1 MRKTTLFVLIIALL
15 LVLTGCQQTDN
26 NVSGSDTTAPP
37 IIFAT
42 ETQEVVTS
50 TEQTSSAEETKETGS
65 NTTYEETET
74 ASDST
79 TSKPVITVITS
90 SQFNIETSGRNKPDE
105 NTGTKETF
113 KSTVSST
120 LTPMKTTAT
129 VAEDIV
135 TTRVPTCEHNTQS
148 RKTTTSSQVFDIDYW
163 IDYAKSYA
171 QSKGLVLDAAAVDCW
186 DNPIRAGS
194 HCIYLDRDIQSRLN
208 RYANDEDITDVWIW
222 VESVSNDCYDIYI
235 GYA

>member
-1 MRKTTLFVLIIALL
+1 MCKPLFVPLFAMLIV
-15 LVLTGCQQTDN
+15 LVGCQQADNDVFNTDR
-26 NVSGSDTTAPP
+26 TASL
-37 IIFAT
+37 IILVT
-42 ETQEVVTS
+42 ETQEVVAS
-50 TEQTSSAEETKETGS
+50 TEHTSSVGESKETES
-65 NTTYEETET
+65 NTAYEETET

-135 TTRVPTCEHNTQS
+135 ATRVPTCEHNTQS
-148 RKTTTSSQVFDIDYW
+148 RKTTTSSQIFDIDYW

-186 DNPIRAGS
+186 DNPIRAGA
-194 HCIYLDRDIQSRLN
+194 HCIYLERDIQSRLN
-208 RYANDEDITDVWIW
+208 RYAKDEDITDVWIW
-222 VESVSNDCYDIYI
+222 AEEVGNDCYDIYI